1 MPYGSLCTYCCL
13 INSCCRASLIANKY
27 FPRERVSVKTELKKK
42 KVIVDHP
49 FKVTYTAVSST
60 ENIIDIIPPQIN
72 GVAVID
78 GPSYTIKTNSR
89 QTVEYE
95 LKAIK
100 EGLIHF
106 EPAAVLL
113 ENDQLYQSKESEIL
127 ILNVTNPKSNE

>member
-1 MPYGSLCTYCCL
+1 MEAFVL
-13 INSCCRASLIANKY
+13 IAALLIVVAVPQLIANKY

-60 ENIIDIIPPQIN
+60 ENIIDIIPPHIN

>member
-1 MPYGSLCTYCCL
+1 MEAFVL
-13 INSCCRASLIANKY
+13 IAALLIVVAVPQLIANKY

-89 QTVEYE
+89 QTVEFE

>member
-1 MPYGSLCTYCCL
+1 MEAFVL
-13 INSCCRASLIANKY
+13 IAALLIVVAVPQLIANKY

-49 FKVTYTAVSST
+49 FKVTYTGVSST

>member
-1 MPYGSLCTYCCL
+1 MEAFAL
-13 INSCCRASLIANKY
+13 IAALLIVVAVPQLIANKY

-72 GVAVID
+72 EVAVID

>member
-1 MPYGSLCTYCCL
+1 MEAFAL
-13 INSCCRASLIANKY
+13 IAALLIVVAVPQLIANKY

-42 KVIVDHP
+42 KVIIDHP

>member
-1 MPYGSLCTYCCL
+1 MEAFAL
-13 INSCCRASLIANKY
+13 IAALLIVVAVPQLIANKY

-49 FKVTYTAVSST
+49 FKVTYSAVSST

>member
-1 MPYGSLCTYCCL
+1 MEAFVL
-13 INSCCRASLIANKY
+13 IAALLIVVAVPQLIANKY

-72 GVAVID
+72 EVAVID

>member
-1 MPYGSLCTYCCL
+1 MEAFAL
-13 INSCCRASLIANKY
+13 IAALLIVVAVPQLIANKY

-89 QTVEYE
+89 QTVEFE

>member
-1 MPYGSLCTYCCL
+1 MEAFVL
-13 INSCCRASLIANKY
+13 IAALLIVVAVPQLIANKY

-89 QTVEYE
+89 QTVEFE

-113 ENDQLYQSKESEIL
+113 ENDQLYQSKENEIL

>member
-1 MPYGSLCTYCCL
+1 MEAFVL
-13 INSCCRASLIANKY
+13 IAALLIVVAVPQLIANKY

>member
-1 MPYGSLCTYCCL
+1 MEAFAL
-13 INSCCRASLIANKY
+13 IAALLIVVAVPQLIANKY

>member
-1 MPYGSLCTYCCL
+1 MEAFAL
-13 INSCCRASLIANKY
+13 IAALLIVVAVPQLIANKY

-78 GPSYTIKTNSR
+78 GPYYTIKTNSR

>member
-1 MPYGSLCTYCCL
+1 MNLNTL
-13 INSCCRASLIANKY
+13 N
-27 FPRERVSVKTELKKK
+27 
-42 KVIVDHP
+42 
-49 FKVTYTAVSST
+49 

-89 QTVEYE
+89 QTVEFE